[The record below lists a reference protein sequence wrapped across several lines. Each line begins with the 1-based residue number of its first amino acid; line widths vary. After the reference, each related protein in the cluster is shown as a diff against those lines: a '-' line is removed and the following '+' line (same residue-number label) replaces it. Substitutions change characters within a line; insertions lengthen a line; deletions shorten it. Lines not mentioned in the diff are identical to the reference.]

1 MKDNLRTTIRAFIY
15 CSLVYGICLG
25 VALSIYSK
33 TIMKGFA
40 FGLLGGIL
48 FAALLSLYL
57 LLGLVLFQKRW
68 LFYSNMPEQLH
79 NHNVRNVFYEG
90 VAANTLSGRIKY
102 GGLFLTHSS
111 LLFIPHRFAIIR
123 SLTEIPLKEIKQVKK
138 TGINLLKFFSG
149 GLRPRLNIETT
160 TGGHYEFGVWNID
173 VWIKNIMSLKNG
185 FREG

>member
-15 CSLVYGICLG
+15 FSLVAGSCLG
-25 VALSIYSK
+25 VAFSIYSK

-40 FGLLGGIL
+40 LGLMGGITGAI
-48 FAALLSLYL
+48 FLSLYL
-57 LLGLVLFQKRW
+57 LLGLVLFQKKW
-68 LFYSNMPEQLH
+68 LFYSNMPEQLYK
-79 NHNVRNVFYEG
+79 HNVRSVCYES

-102 GGLFLTHSS
+102 GGLFLTSSS

-123 SLTEIPLKEIKQVKK
+123 SLIEIPLKEIKQVKK

-160 TGGHYEFGVWNID
+160 TGEHYEFGVWNID
-173 VWIKNIMSLKNG
+173 VWIKNIMSLKDG